1 MPPKDKLQ
9 YHIQA
14 KKGDV
19 GRYVLLP
26 GDPDRC
32 EKIAAYFDNPKFI
45 SRHREYV
52 IYTGTLLGEP
62 VSVCSTGIGCPSTAI
77 AIEELIAIGAETF
90 IRVGTAGGIQDGTRS
105 GEVAVVTGAI
115 RDEGTTRQY
124 LPLEFPAIADPDVVT
139 ALRDAAVS
147 SGIPHRCGITQ
158 SKDSFYGETEPK
170 RMPVADALAER
181 WKAWK
186 AGGAVCS
193 EMESAAIFILS
204 SIYRK
209 RAGGAMLII
218 GDPNKE
224 NSAGKPDGT
233 GYAPLDV
240 NRAIKVAIEGLKLLI
255 ERDRKPKK

>member
-14 KKGDV
+14 KRGDI
-19 GRYVLLP
+19 GRYILLP
-26 GDPDRC
+26 GDPDRS
-32 EKIAAYFDNPKFI
+32 EKIAAYFENPRFI

-52 IYTGTLLGEP
+52 IYTGTLLGEQ

-77 AIEELIAIGAETF
+77 ALEELIAIGADTF

-105 GEVAVVTGAI
+105 GEVAIVTGAI
-115 RDEGTTRQY
+115 RDEGTTKQY
-124 LPLEFPAIADPDVVT
+124 LPVEFPAVADADIVQS
-139 ALRDAAVS
+139 LREAARKT
-147 SGIPHRCGITQ
+147 GIPHRLGIAQ
-158 SKDSFYGETEPK
+158 SKDSFYGETEPE
-170 RMPVADALAER
+170 RMPVAGLLAER

-204 SIYRK
+204 AIYRK

-218 GDPNKE
+218 GDPNK
-224 NSAGKPDGT
+224 NKASAKPDRT
-233 GYAPLDV
+233 GFAPLDV
-240 NRAIKVAIEGLKLLI
+240 NRAIKVAVEGLKILI
-255 ERDRKPKK
+255 ESDRASTK